1 LITMAEEATA
11 AMATLEVAPNHK
23 LPPARVRALW
33 KKLDPDGAGGVTL
46 EALEAGFAKD
56 FKVDKMGPAV
66 LEAMKGNFEKHS
78 VDGKLPRKVFSRFY
92 CEVLFYHV
100 DADKN
105 GTLELAEFQN
115 ALKHMVK
122 PNAEGEVV
130 MPIIAYPPDLK
141 DDKGEVHLPLPWFWG
156 NFSAMD

>member
-1 LITMAEEATA
+1 
-11 AMATLEVAPNHK
+11 
-23 LPPARVRALW
+23 
-33 KKLDPDGAGGVTL
+33 
-46 EALEAGFAKD
+46 
-56 FKVDKMGPAV
+56 MGPTV

-78 VDGKLPRKVFSRFY
+78 VDGKLPRKVFSRSY

-122 PNAEGEVV
+122 PNEKGEQV

-141 DDKGEVHLPLPWFWG
+141 DDKGEVHLPLPWR
-156 NFSAMD
+156 

>member
-1 LITMAEEATA
+1 MGGGVSRSFI
-11 AMATLEVAPNHK
+11 K
-23 LPPARVRALW
+23 PPADTRLSVAELQQAAKEQVLSNFWSTERIKAL
-33 KKLDPDGAGGVTL
+33 
-46 EALEAGFAKD
+46 F
-56 FKVDKMGPAV
+56 
-66 LEAMKGNFEKHS
+66 N
-78 VDGKLPRKVFSRFY
+78 
-92 CEVLFYHV
+92 LF